1 MGSLVDSNHQSNAS
15 SGKDFLQTGSV
26 LIGLDTIAVLLRIW
40 VRISQREH
48 LKGHDYLCIL
58 SLLIFVVQ
66 SGLIFNFIVKYG
78 VFDFGPPLGEAEMIE
93 ILRISWICEFT
104 FGGVITTVKLSILW
118 FFYSIFSVNKTFQKT
133 TYIAAALCIL
143 WFIITTFI
151 ILFQCDPIDAFWNQ
165 LNSPLFCINSTHFLL
180 GHETANLLLDVLIL
194 CMPLGMLSQ
203 LKLSLSR
210 KISLW
215 IIFILAGLVCVAS
228 IIRLRAIY
236 PLPNPTKDFNFGLL
250 ILWAEI
256 QSGLAIVCACLPTL
270 GPLVKY
276 MPKIRNKVR
285 NWLGLSS
292 VRASRSGGVSG
303 QQPKTS
309 DTSNTARGWPQAE
322 EQRYPHY
329 TRASGSWIRVDEN
342 ASETFPLKPTKTQN
356 DSSASQNLERS

>member
-1 MGSLVDSNHQSNAS
+1 MGSLIDSNQQSSAS
-15 SGKDFLQTGSV
+15 SGRDFLEAGSV
-26 LIGLDTIAVLLRIW
+26 LIVLDTTAVLLRIW
-40 VRISQREH
+40 VRVSQHEY

-58 SLLIFVVQ
+58 SLLIFAAQ
-66 SGLIFNFIVKYG
+66 SGLIFNFIAKYG
-78 VFDFGPPLGEAEMIE
+78 VFDFGPPLGEAETIE

-104 FGGVITTVKLSILW
+104 FGVVITTVKLSILW
-118 FFYSIFSVNKTFQKT
+118 FFYTIFSVNKTFQKT
-133 TYIAAALCIL
+133 TYIVATLCIL
-143 WFIITTFI
+143 WYIITTFI
-151 ILFQCDPIDAFWNQ
+151 ILFQCKPIDAFWNQ

-180 GHETANLLLDVLIL
+180 GHETANLFLDVVIL
-194 CMPLGMLSQ
+194 CMPLGMLNKLQ
-203 LKLSLSR
+203 LSLPR

-215 IIFILAGLVCVAS
+215 IIFALGGLVCVAS

-236 PLPNPTKDFNFGLL
+236 PLPNPTKDFNFGQL

-276 MPKIRNKVR
+276 MPKVRNKVR
-285 NWLGLSS
+285 NWFGLSS
-292 VRASRSGGVSG
+292 VHSSRSGGMSG

-309 DTSNTARGWPQAE
+309 DTSNMARGWPQAE

-342 ASETFPLKPTKTQN
+342 ASDTFPLKPMENQ
-356 DSSASQNLERS
+356 DGSSAS